1 MQLISPYGNRQPK
14 QLWFQPWPHLSPQ
27 SFLRTIPCGCLHLK
41 LTKCIKNN
49 TFKCLSAE
57 YFQHKS
63 TKVKLETHEL
73 APPAVNM
80 LPTIKSNVDRLS
92 WVVPDQHYLCPLSSC
107 KWWSGNVK
115 IPSTCTQVAP
125 VISSSAVSMP
135 PPPHKHPSSGPWG
148 SHCSP
153 LQWLVCQQTWSNCS
167 WPPEISGHMP
177 RIKKVWWKADNWQV
191 LMM

>member
-135 PPPHKHPSSGPWG
+135 PPPTNTRAPDLGGLTAARYSDWCVSRRDQTAAGPQKFLVTCQG
-148 SHCSP
+148 SRRYGEKLTTDRC
-153 LQWLVCQQTWSNCS
+153 
-167 WPPEISGHMP
+167 
-177 RIKKVWWKADNWQV
+177 
-191 LMM
+191 